1 MTRNMS
7 AEIHLPH
14 NHNTNTEKMLKTKPS
29 DDTFSIVSDTFELIS
44 DPTRLKILWLLSHTE
59 ECVMNIAAAVK
70 MSSPAVSHHL
80 RILKS
85 SGLIKGRKAG
95 KETYY
100 TLSDTEIEEAT
111 LVHKIVDSVFDI
123 NCKS

>member
-85 SGLIKGRKAG
+85 SGLIKGRKAR
-95 KETYY
+95 KEVYY
-100 TLSDTEIEEAT
+100 TLSDTEEAT

>member
-95 KETYY
+95 KKAYY
-100 TLSDTEIEEAT
+100 TLSDTEEAT
-111 LVHKIVDSVFDI
+111 LVHKIVDSVFNI

>member
-80 RILKS
+80 RILKR
-85 SGLIKGRKAG
+85 LTQIGRASCR
-95 KETYY
+95 ER
-100 TLSDTEIEEAT
+100 
-111 LVHKIVDSVFDI
+111 V
-123 NCKS
+123 

>member
-29 DDTFSIVSDTFELIS
+29 DDTFSIVSDTFGLIS

-85 SGLIKGRKAG
+85 SGLIKGRKVR
-95 KETYY
+95 KEAYY
-100 TLSDTEIEEAT
+100 TLSDTEEAT

>member
-29 DDTFSIVSDTFELIS
+29 DDTFSIVSDTFGLIS

-85 SGLIKGRKAG
+85 SGLIKGRKAR
-95 KETYY
+95 KEAYY
-100 TLSDTEIEEAT
+100 TLSDTEEAT